1 LKPLSFFDV
10 SHRALVIDMEKN
22 LTGLVFNIQL
32 HSTEDGP
39 GIRTS
44 IFLKG
49 CSMRC
54 PWCHNPEGISP
65 SPELIWYEMRCLG
78 AKECLNV
85 CPKKALTLTSE
96 GLIIDRQLCD
106 ACGKC
111 VTVCPASALE
121 VIGKQYT
128 VDELAAKALQDRVF
142 YEKSGGGV
150 TFSGGEASL
159 QADFSVALMER
170 LKKEKI
176 HLALD
181 TCGGTKWPTLQRL
194 VNLADLVLY
203 DLKIMDTVNHQKFT
217 GIPLNLVLENARR
230 ISKTGKPL
238 WVRTPIVPG
247 VNDLVENIRQTSR
260 FIRENLPTVERYDL
274 LAFNNTCASKYQ
286 RLGINWN
293 LEQEGLIPE
302 EHMEQLANTAKSEGL
317 EFVHWSGLTRM
328 GEKEATGQ
336 EA

>member
-1 LKPLSFFDV
+1 
-10 SHRALVIDMEKN
+10 MEKD
-22 LTGLVFNIQL
+22 LTGLIFNIQL

-49 CSMRC
+49 CCMRC
-54 PWCHNPEGISP
+54 PWCHNPEGINP

-78 AKECLNV
+78 AKDCMKV

-96 GLIIDRQLCD
+96 GIIIDRKLCD

-111 VTVCPASALE
+111 ATVCPACALE
-121 VIGKQYT
+121 VIGKTYT
-128 VDELAAKALQDRVF
+128 VEELAAKALQDRVF

-150 TFSGGEASL
+150 TLSGGEASL
-159 QADFSVALMER
+159 QTDFCVSLMER
-170 LKKEKI
+170 LRKERI

-181 TCGGTKWPTLQRL
+181 TCGGIKWPTLQRL

-203 DLKIMDTVNHQKFT
+203 DLKIMNSASHRKFT

-230 ISKTGKPL
+230 ITKTGKPL
-238 WVRTPIVPG
+238 WIRTPIIPG
-247 VNDLVENIRQTSR
+247 INESEENIRQTAR
-260 FIRENLPTVERYDL
+260 FIKEMLPTAERYDL

-286 RLGINWN
+286 RLGLNWN
-293 LEQEGLIPE
+293 LEKEGLVPE
-302 EHMEQLANTAKSEGL
+302 ETMERLAGAVKEEGL
-317 EFVHWSGLTRM
+317 DFVHWSGLTRLW
-328 GEKEATGQ
+328 EKD
-336 EA
+336 

>member
-1 LKPLSFFDV
+1 M
-10 SHRALVIDMEKN
+10 SHSIVNPITNGE
-22 LTGLVFNIQL
+22 TGPKGLIFNIQL

-44 IFLKG
+44 LFMKG
-49 CSMRC
+49 CPMHC
-54 PWCHNPEGISP
+54 PWCHNPEGIKP

-78 AKECLNV
+78 AKECLKV
-85 CPKKALTLTSE
+85 CPNEALNLTTE
-96 GLIIDRQLCD
+96 GLIIDRSLCD

-111 VTVCPASALE
+111 ETVCPACALE

-128 VDELAAKALQDRVF
+128 VDELAARALQDRVF

-150 TFSGGEASL
+150 TLSGGEASL

-170 LKKEKI
+170 LRKERI

-203 DLKIMDTVNHQKFT
+203 DLKIMNTANHRKLT
-217 GIPLNLVLENARR
+217 GISLNLVLENARR
-230 ISKTGKPL
+230 ISKTGKPI
-238 WVRTPIVPG
+238 WVRTPIIPG
-247 VNDLVENIRQTSR
+247 VNDSVENIRQTAR

-274 LAFNNTCASKYQ
+274 LAFNNTCTSKYQ
-286 RLGINWN
+286 RLGLNWN
-293 LEQEGLIPE
+293 LENESLIPE
-302 EHMEQLANTAKSEGL
+302 ETMEKLAGTARGEGL
-317 EFVHWSGLTRM
+317 DFVLWSGLTK
-328 GEKEATGQ
+328 EKG
-336 EA
+336 